1 MAIIKDD
8 LLINISVDWLQT
20 QLVLPTGSSLILQQI
35 INLNALFPKE
45 YLFDVAISVSLKF
58 FAQLKSI
65 MQQLKCPWR
74 LDKILPEPKQ
84 QCIRAVAYD
93 RRIFTSQFLNSK
105 SGGFKLVDSQG
116 VTLTAGAI
124 TNLSDYD
131 LYASFFKADIIEKA
145 KKKLVNEDV
154 NRKVEFYHRFL
165 LKDGRISLFFQV
177 TKPKMEAK
185 KPAKESVPGAPA
197 TTMSPDDKEKDTKL
211 LNHIKAI
218 NKEIKKLKQNIDVLN
233 LKRNLKR
240 NQPSKDNEGFTIV
253 GLDQENINHLKSL
266 KEELLKKE
274 RELDLSSRE
283 RRYIQNQV
291 AKLDAVPAKHS
302 LDFASREVKSARSH
316 IAPDDNVIVLISDPG
331 KVYKETVGVQTY
343 QELACL
349 SNVIHLNYEHEL
361 NLHPTISSNDLPAI
375 PSATYLQ
382 VVASRDNP
390 RQKGQPKKNSTRK
403 KANILKISARKMKKA
418 SSPVDNRK
426 LENGQSFHD
435 YNESLKDQGNLK
447 NTGTMEALETLQE
460 NKRATKVLFIQAMA
474 QKEAEDY
481 AHKCRY
487 LKNQAQANAV
497 FALYRMGREYFF
509 SKLPGDSPK
518 RVVDASTGLCSN
530 CNHHHLPVIN
540 SKGLLSYDPIC
551 EREGVHQSPP
561 IKVLFIKGAMSHGED
576 YVPGNLI
583 N

>member
-177 TKPKMEAK
+177 TKPKLEAK

-343 QELACL
+343 
-349 SNVIHLNYEHEL
+349 
-361 NLHPTISSNDLPAI
+361 
-375 PSATYLQ
+375 
-382 VVASRDNP
+382 
-390 RQKGQPKKNSTRK
+390 
-403 KANILKISARKMKKA
+403 
-418 SSPVDNRK
+418 
-426 LENGQSFHD
+426 
-435 YNESLKDQGNLK
+435 
-447 NTGTMEALETLQE
+447 
-460 NKRATKVLFIQAMA
+460 
-474 QKEAEDY
+474 
-481 AHKCRY
+481 
-487 LKNQAQANAV
+487 
-497 FALYRMGREYFF
+497 
-509 SKLPGDSPK
+509 
-518 RVVDASTGLCSN
+518 
-530 CNHHHLPVIN
+530 
-540 SKGLLSYDPIC
+540 
-551 EREGVHQSPP
+551 
-561 IKVLFIKGAMSHGED
+561 
-576 YVPGNLI
+576 
-583 N
+583 